1 MFVKLDV
8 CQDGAIRFDTRAFS
22 FVDHSPLESR
32 LCSTAVCSNSCATT
46 LEHEQLFSHLL

>member
-32 LCSTAVCSNSCATT
+32 LHSTAVCSYSCATT
-46 LEHEQLFSHLL
+46 LEHEQLFIHLL